1 LPHNRSPGPTRAPS
15 NIQEYIMGKY
25 FIGWLLGV
33 PAVVLLIAYFFFG

>member
-1 LPHNRSPGPTRAPS
+1 MTK
-15 NIQEYIMGKY
+15 ITKEYFMGKY